1 MLGRQ
6 IYIDHGATTPLHPA
20 VLEEMLPYWTQ
31 DYGNPASTH
40 HFGRMA
46 ERGLEKARLEIAQ
59 LLGTR
64 PQSIIFTGCGSE
76 SDNLAIRGVMAAA
89 KAKGRGNHLITSVI
103 EHKAILGTAKQL
115 RDYDGYEL
123 TVLPVNEYGQVD
135 PANVAAAIRPNTT
148 LISIMAAN
156 NEIGSFQPFLE
167 IGAIARDHEVLFHSD
182 AVQAAAYTTWNL
194 REMPIDLMSI
204 APHKFYGPKGIG
216 ILYLREGVDLLSSQT
231 GGGQEFGVRAG
242 TVNVPL
248 AIGAA
253 AALRLAMQERESRTT
268 QYRHLSQRLAN
279 GVLSQLPPDEAILTG
294 HPTDRLPHHTSFAFR
309 HIKGNELLMHLDLA
323 GISASSGSA
332 CTSGDPQP
340 SDTLIAM
347 GLAEEW
353 QKGGMRF
360 TVGSQNTE
368 DDIDYVVSKLLEV
381 VHKLRQ
387 LSLQYV

>member
-1 MLGRQ
+1 MFGRQ
-6 IYIDHGATTPLHPA
+6 IYVDHGATTPLHPA

-40 HFGRMA
+40 HFGQRA

-76 SDNLAIRGVMAAA
+76 SDNLAIRGVMAVAR
-89 KAKGRGNHLITSVI
+89 AKGHGNHLITSII
-103 EHKAILGTAKQL
+103 EHKAILSTAQQL

-123 TVLPVNEYGQVD
+123 TVLPVNEYGQVN
-135 PANVAAAIRPNTT
+135 PADVAAAIQPNTA

-167 IGAIARDHEVLFHSD
+167 IGTIARDHEVLFHTD
-182 AVQAAAYTTWNL
+182 AVQAAAYTAWNL

-231 GGGQEFGVRAG
+231 GGGQEFGIRAG

-248 AIGAA
+248 VAGAA
-253 AALRLAMQERESRTT
+253 AALRLAIQEQESRTT
-268 QYRHLSQRLAN
+268 HYRDLSQRLIH
-279 GVLSQLPPDEAILTG
+279 GVLSQLPADEAILTG
-294 HPTDRLPHHTSFAFR
+294 HPTNRLPHHVSFAFR
-309 HIKGNELLMHLDLA
+309 GLKGNELLMHLDLA

-332 CTSGDPQP
+332 CISGDPKP
-340 SDTLIAM
+340 SDTLIAL

-353 QKGGMRF
+353 QKGGLRF

-368 DDIDYVVSKLLEV
+368 DDMDYVVGKLLEA

-387 LSLQYV
+387 LSLQYA

>member
-135 PANVAAAIRPNTT
+135 PANVAAAIRPNTA

-216 ILYLREGVDLLSSQT
+216 ILYLREGVDLLSSHT

-387 LSLQYV
+387 LSLQYA

>member
-46 ERGLEKARLEIAQ
+46 ERGLEKARLEIAE

-135 PANVAAAIRPNTT
+135 PANVAAAIRPNTA

-216 ILYLREGVDLLSSQT
+216 ILYLREGADLLSSHT

-387 LSLQYV
+387 LSLQYA

>member
-46 ERGLEKARLEIAQ
+46 ERGLEKARLEIAE

-135 PANVAAAIRPNTT
+135 PANVAAAIRPNTA

-216 ILYLREGVDLLSSQT
+216 ILYLREGVDLLSSHT

-387 LSLQYV
+387 LSLQYA

>member
-1 MLGRQ
+1 MVGRQ
-6 IYIDHGATTPLHPA
+6 IYVDHGATTPLHPV
-20 VLEEMLPYWTQ
+20 VLEEMLPYWIQ

-46 ERGLEKARLEIAQ
+46 ERGLEKARIEIAQ

-76 SDNLAIRGVMAAA
+76 SDNLAIRGVMAVAR
-89 KAKGRGNHLITSVI
+89 AKGRGNHLITSII
-103 EHKAILGTAKQL
+103 EHKAILSTAQQL

-123 TVLPVNEYGQVD
+123 TVLPVNEYGQVN
-135 PANVAAAIRPNTT
+135 PADVAAAIRPNTA

-167 IGAIARDHEVLFHSD
+167 IGAIARDHEVLFHTD
-182 AVQAAAYTTWNL
+182 AVQAAAYTAWNL

-216 ILYLREGVDLLSSQT
+216 LLYLREGVDLLSSQT
-231 GGGQEFGVRAG
+231 GGGQEFGIRAG

-248 AIGAA
+248 AVGAA
-253 AALRLAMQERESRTT
+253 AALRLAMQERESLTT
-268 QYRHLSQRLAN
+268 HYRNLSQRLVN
-279 GVLSQLPPDEAILTG
+279 GVLSQLPADAAILTG
-294 HPTDRLPHHTSFAFR
+294 HPTDRLPHHASFAFR
-309 HIKGNELLMHLDLA
+309 GLKGNELLMHLDLA

-332 CTSGDPQP
+332 CISGDPKP
-340 SDTLIAM
+340 SDTLIAL
-347 GLAEEW
+347 GLGEEW

-368 DDIDYVVSKLLEV
+368 ADMDYVVSKLLEAF
-381 VHKLRQ
+381 HKLRQ
-387 LSLQYV
+387 LSLQYA